1 MSELLTYG
9 TYHTEEEAKDLT
21 DLLETM
27 QIRYEVER
35 HKNALDKIYIGDDLS
50 PTIAVKIKSN
60 DFEAVNAALRLQA
73 KNYTQ
78 AIDPGYYLLHF
89 SNDELIAVIQN
100 DNEWN
105 AFDQG
110 LAEKLLSERQVAYD
124 RSKVNS
130 PGEAVVKPYTIAPQ
144 YLVLEYLLSILA
156 PYAGIIIGLAT
167 IAAFRTLR
175 NGTKVK
181 MYDDPSRNHGRI
193 LLVIGVIRTLYTFYF
208 YHYGRG

>member
-50 PTIAVKIKSN
+50 PMIAVKIKSN
-60 DFEAVNAALRLQA
+60 DFEAVNTALRLQA

-124 RSKVNS
+124 PAKVNS

-144 YLVLEYLLSILA
+144 YLVLEYLLSMLA

>member
-1 MSELLTYG
+1 MRELLTYG

-50 PTIAVKIKSN
+50 PMIAVKIKSN
-60 DFEAVNAALRLQA
+60 DFEAVNTALRLQA

-124 RSKVNS
+124 PAKVNS

-144 YLVLEYLLSILA
+144 YLVLEYLLSMLA